1 MTKLETPAQNDII
14 QLTDAE
20 IDAVGGA
27 HWLPTNTWNPFVNF
41 GNAWH
46 NLGHAIEL
54 GAQDLIKSIR
64 SQFHF

>member
-1 MTKLETPAQNDII
+1 MKNFNTPAHGDIM
-14 QLTDAE
+14 QLTDE
-20 IDAVGGA
+20 QIDAIGGA

-54 GAQDLIKSIR
+54 GAEELAKTIR
-64 SQFHF
+64 RQFGF